1 MFYSLK
7 ICFFFIWLAHGFLLP
22 HLCIHV
28 YIGADFLYQT
38 AQTSHHPHAR
48 RYLTNLGY
56 ITNPVD
62 CIFCTRHIILFVLC
76 RRNRYNCVDINGHYG
91 YVHNLLFPPIKI
103 YFIGYIVNVA
113 PTIFFSLFLLVSIQL
128 YFFIRRCRYEFT
140 FLIGKKG
147 IKKIEMEKWRWEID
161 APVLLLSRF
170 SLMFAD
176 LSV

>member
-7 ICFFFIWLAHGFLLP
+7 ICFFFFLFFIWLAHGFLLP
-22 HLCIHV
+22 HFIHNF
-28 YIGADFLYQT
+28 APYQT
-38 AQTSHHPHAR
+38 SPNVTPFHPFCHAK

-113 PTIFFSLFLLVSIQL
+113 PTTFFSLCFCYRTLYMYIFDCIFFSPSSSSSSLWVYL
-128 YFFIRRCRYEFT
+128 
-140 FLIGKKG
+140 LIGKRYNE
-147 IKKIEMEKWRWEID
+147 KKKK
-161 APVLLLSRF
+161 
-170 SLMFAD
+170 
-176 LSV
+176 